1 VVRDAP
7 DTVLEIVIAT
17 GIWPAKLLMEPL
29 LAISIADFTEP
40 PAPIEACTVLG
51 AVVGAAACAARP
63 ATAEPGI
70 SMNVAA
76 GTNKPVNT
84 TLARRRM
91 DLGALMVLSLSWRA
105 KPEREM
111 ADIGSG

>member
-1 VVRDAP
+1 
-7 DTVLEIVIAT
+7 
-17 GIWPAKLLMEPL
+17 
-29 LAISIADFTEP
+29 
-40 PAPIEACTVLG
+40 
-51 AVVGAAACAARP
+51 
-63 ATAEPGI
+63 
-70 SMNVAA
+70 MNVAA

>member
-1 VVRDAP
+1 
-7 DTVLEIVIAT
+7 
-17 GIWPAKLLMEPL
+17 MEPL
-29 LAISIADFTEP
+29 LAIRIADFTEP

-51 AVVGAAACAARP
+51 ATVAGAAACPARA

-70 SMNVAA
+70 SMKVAA

-91 DLGALMVLSLSWRA
+91 DLGALMTEVLVLA
-105 KPEREM
+105 CQTE
-111 ADIGSG
+111 